1 MTMSGAGVVFFTK
14 KDANKRVLNFIISTS
29 AGIMLSAAFLSL
41 LMPAIELSAEI
52 GLIDWVVV
60 SLGFLFGGL
69 FIMGCDLLSLGKK
82 KQSALLT
89 IAVTLHNIPE
99 GLAVGVAFGSV
110 AVGVTGATITGAIA
124 LAFGIA
130 LQNFPEGLCVSM
142 PLALSGTPKWK
153 SFLIGQSSGL
163 VEPISGV
170 LGVLFA
176 LTVRTA
182 LPFALSFA
190 SGAMIVVVMAELV
203 PSFAP
208 EYKKTATF
216 GCIFGFILMSILD
229 LAFG

>member
-1 MTMSGAGVVFFTK
+1 
-14 KDANKRVLNFIISTS
+14 
-29 AGIMLSAAFLSL
+29 
-41 LMPAIELSAEI
+41 
-52 GLIDWVVV
+52 
-60 SLGFLFGGL
+60 
-69 FIMGCDLLSLGKK
+69 
-82 KQSALLT
+82 
-89 IAVTLHNIPE
+89 
-99 GLAVGVAFGSV
+99 
-110 AVGVTGATITGAIA
+110 
-124 LAFGIA
+124 
-130 LQNFPEGLCVSM
+130 M

-170 LGVLFA
+170 IGVLFA

-190 SGAMIVVVMAELV
+190 SGAMIVVVVAELV